1 MTLILGI
8 DPGSR
13 VTGFGVIRNV
23 GARQEYVTSGCI
35 RTTDKTSLAEKL
47 DEIFT
52 GVCQIID
59 EFSPTEVAIE
69 KIFMARSAESA
80 LKLGQA
86 RGVAIVAAVN
96 RGVPVYEYEARK
108 IKQAVVGTGAAKK
121 SQIQH
126 MVQRLLALQ
135 GKPQQD
141 AADAL
146 AIALCHINTQHSLA
160 RLAGGATSFR
170 RGRLVKVEPQ

>member
-13 VTGFGVIRNV
+13 ITGFGIVRNV
-23 GARQEYVTSGCI
+23 GARQEYVASGCI
-35 RTTDKTSLAEKL
+35 RTNEKDELPARL
-47 DEIFT
+47 DEIFR
-52 GVCQIID
+52 GVMEVID
-59 EFSPTEVAIE
+59 EYSPDEVAIE
-69 KIFMARSAESA
+69 KIFMARSADSA

-96 RGVPVYEYEARK
+96 RALPIYEYEARK
-108 IKQAVVGTGAAKK
+108 VKQAIVGTGAARK

-126 MVQRLLALQ
+126 MVQALLKLPGQ
-135 GKPQQD
+135 PQAD

-146 AIALCHINTQHSLA
+146 AIALCHVNTRHNLA
-160 RLAGGATSFR
+160 RMAGATSFR
-170 RGRLVKVEPQ
+170 RGRLVKRGPP